1 MQSAPINNLPNTLS
15 CFANCSC
22 RIVPTAGDGACA
34 IHSVFGNTTDE
45 RGCLKLWNARQFMR
59 AQLGNSIEEFQ
70 EKVNDP
76 NLCFALANDIWLEA
90 IKPLATAKLFPNT
103 GIVDT
108 GHEANLIW
116 KFIEKEPA
124 LCAMILCDV
133 QALHDKETLFLK
145 KRNDMADAF
154 APLCVR
160 PLEHCFLRALFAVLG
175 KTDEYCNQHFLLP
188 GTANVQTKL
197 EVLLSKHPEANRIRK
212 GIVETLGMD
221 HLDLL
226 VEKIEDIISSDD
238 AFPFEYL
245 HDFQVFF
252 QKVKEVAEHP
262 RRNQDGD
269 FVQKIFAKIYKRH
282 LAAATSNKG
291 NYYLSDTEL
300 RCLCRCAQQNVVIC
314 KYDITTR
321 MLSYH
326 THDFV
331 NCGQPVFTAIE
342 VEPGEAKIR
351 SHFTQVLLE
360 AVEAAN
366 TLHKSKHEVGANVG
380 QTQSISQI
388 TKTIA
393 SSAQAQKQTMGSI
406 VEVAA
411 LDFKSAP
418 AYTPSVSSHEPIAPK
433 VAPGLGISMFFKESF
448 QDVPENRNQS
458 IGNTN
463 GEQSF
468 GVEALYDKPL
478 QIAQEDFFNCK
489 KLFLVTNSSGHLLTI
504 LKDLTIV

>member
-1 MQSAPINNLPNTLS
+1 MQSAPISNLPNTLS

-34 IHSVFGNTTDE
+34 IHSVFGNASDE

-59 AQLGNSIEEFQ
+59 TQLGDSIEEFQ

-90 IKPLATAKLFPNT
+90 IRPLATAKLFPDT
-103 GIVDT
+103 DMVDT

-124 LCAMILCDV
+124 LCDMILYEV

-160 PLEHCFLRALFAVLG
+160 PLEHCFLRALFAILG
-175 KTDEYCNQHFLLP
+175 RTDEYCNEHFLLP
-188 GTANVQTKL
+188 GAADVQTKL
-197 EVLLSKHPEANRIRK
+197 EVLLSKHPEATRIRK

-245 HDFQVFF
+245 HDFHVFF

-262 RRNQDGD
+262 RRDQDGD
-269 FVQKIFAKIYKRH
+269 FVQKIFAKIYKCY
-282 LAAATSNKG
+282 LAAATSNKD

-314 KYDITTR
+314 KYDITTKA
-321 MLSYH
+321 LSYH

-331 NCGQPVFTAIE
+331 NCGQPVFTAIQ
-342 VEPGEAKIR
+342 VKPDEPQIR
-351 SHFTQVLLE
+351 SHFEQVLLE
-360 AVEAAN
+360 SMEAAN
-366 TLHKSKHEVGANVG
+366 ILHEPRNEVGAG
-380 QTQSISQI
+380 SAQTQSISQN
-388 TKTIA
+388 TKTTA
-393 SSAQAQKQTMGSI
+393 SSALVQKQAMADI
-406 VEVAA
+406 IEIPA
-411 LDFKSAP
+411 LSFKSAV
-418 AYTPSVSSHEPIAPK
+418 ACTSSVSSHEPIAPK
-433 VAPGLGISMFFKESF
+433 VAPGFGMSTFFNESF
-448 QDVPENRNQS
+448 QDVPEDRNQS
-458 IGNTN
+458 IANASD
-463 GEQSF
+463 EQSF
-468 GVEALYDKPL
+468 GMAALFDEPF
-478 QIAQEDFFNCK
+478 QVAQEDFFKCK
-489 KLFLVTNSSGHLLTI
+489 KLLR
-504 LKDLTIV
+504 